1 MTAAFQRVLLI
12 LERANQ
18 GAEVAL
24 HTATE
29 LAVRHGTP
37 LLGLYV
43 EDLNLLRS
51 AALPGSTEIRLS
63 TAMSSP
69 LSDRLLERQ
78 LDDEARRLRQLV
90 EAARR
95 RTLQS
100 LSCSL
105 EVRRGVLA
113 EEVRQT
119 ILPGDLVIV
128 DRSPYRPVF
137 PAARGAVQ
145 AALAVSTP
153 FTLLLTLGQA
163 SEGRLAVLVDAPDSE
178 IEALV
183 TAASALARDDHS
195 SIVVFLAVPESQRAN
210 AQARATAT
218 ATRLAR
224 PIEYRS
230 VDPMRPVDLERK
242 LGRFHGRALV
252 LNRASP
258 FIASKA
264 GQRFLQSVH
273 VPLYLVT
280 VTGAS
285 ES

>member
-1 MTAAFQRVLLI
+1 MTAVFQRVLLI

-18 GAEVAL
+18 GAEMAL

-78 LDDEARRLRQLV
+78 LDDEAMRLRQLV
-90 EAARR
+90 EAARQ
-95 RTLQS
+95 RTLQRF
-100 LSCSL
+100 SCSL

-128 DRSPYRPVF
+128 DRSPYRPAF

-153 FTLLLTLGQA
+153 FTLLLTLDQTSA
-163 SEGRLAVLVDAPDSE
+163 GRLGVLVDAPDSE

-183 TAASALARDDHS
+183 TAASALDRDDHS

-210 AQARATAT
+210 AQARATA
-218 ATRLAR
+218 AALRLGR
-224 PIEYRS
+224 HIEYRPM
-230 VDPMRPVDLERK
+230 DPVRAADLERK

-252 LNRASP
+252 VNRASP
-258 FIASKA
+258 FIASQA
-264 GQRFLQSVH
+264 GKRFLQSVH
-273 VPLYLVT
+273 IPLYLVT
-280 VTGAS
+280 VTGTS
-285 ES
+285 DS